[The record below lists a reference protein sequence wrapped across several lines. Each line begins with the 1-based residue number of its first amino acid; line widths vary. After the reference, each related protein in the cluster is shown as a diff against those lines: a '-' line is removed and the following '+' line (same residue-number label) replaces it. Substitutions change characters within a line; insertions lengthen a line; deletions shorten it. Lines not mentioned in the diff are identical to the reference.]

1 MCFACSF
8 LLSGSDTD
16 SVGDAQVPALHDAPA
31 AGEDNIMES
40 VLLAEWEDRAEQGLF
55 RYDVTACPTQL
66 VPGAYGFIAQ
76 CNEGRAS
83 KKRATE
89 FRVDQV
95 TSIQFLSLLFAVV
108 SRLSSFDFAVL
119 LLVCQAKVHWML
131 CATAVNL
138 SQASI

>member
-1 MCFACSF
+1 M
-8 LLSGSDTD
+8 D
-16 SVGDAQVPALHDAPA
+16 
-31 AGEDNIMES
+31 S

-95 TSIQFLSLLFAVV
+95 EERHGHCTCIPKPAIISLWTFITCPLLIFK
-108 SRLSSFDFAVL
+108 RLSAVL
-119 LLVCQAKVHWML
+119 IICNEH
-131 CATAVNL
+131 T
-138 SQASI
+138 

>member
-1 MCFACSF
+1 MLCSYLF
-8 LLSGSDTD
+8 SGSDTD
-16 SVGDAQVPALHDAPA
+16 SLGDAQVPVVHDSPV
-31 AGEDNIMES
+31 AGDSNLLDS

-95 TSIQFLSLLFAVV
+95 SL
-108 SRLSSFDFAVL
+108 VL
-119 LLVCQAKVHWML
+119 PM
-131 CATAVNL
+131 
-138 SQASI
+138 I